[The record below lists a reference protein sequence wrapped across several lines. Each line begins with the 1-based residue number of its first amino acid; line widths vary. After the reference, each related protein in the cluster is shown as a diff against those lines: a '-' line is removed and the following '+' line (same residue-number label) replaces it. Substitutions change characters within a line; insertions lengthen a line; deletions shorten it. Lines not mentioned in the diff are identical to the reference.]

1 MRLRV
6 LLIGLLFFS
15 ALVAYGQ
22 EHRQIFGQNRVQ
34 YKSYDW
40 YYYGTDDY
48 DIHYYAQGEEYAKL
62 ALDYLDEEYDKLTDL
77 IGYAPFSKTKIFIY
91 NSPVDLKQSNI
102 GVDGATFTIAG
113 QTKFVKLQVEVAY
126 PGSII
131 DFKKELKFRLTRMLL
146 EDMMFGGSLAEMFQ
160 SAYLLHLPEWFI
172 GGASN
177 YMAYGWNVE
186 MDDYM
191 RDFFSKKKTKKLDR
205 LEDVRAQM
213 VGQSVWNY
221 IAMKYGKSNM
231 SNILNLTR
239 IIRNPEHS
247 IASSLGISFKQFK
260 YEWAEYY
267 INANAGLEAAYE
279 TPEKDNKLIG
289 KTGKVAKL
297 TKVRVSPDGKYLA
310 YANNYRGKYTVNV
323 RNLENGKERTALHG
337 GYHVINQE
345 VTLEL
350 PIIEWITET
359 QLGIIQNW
367 YGTNY
372 LVTYDVPTRTKQRKS
387 LVRFNQ
393 IQGIGFNDN
402 GKLAVISADIKG
414 QNDLYLISMRRNAV
428 KRLTKDKY
436 DDLNPKF
443 IPGTDAIVFSSN
455 RPSDT
460 LNIALDNINEAS
472 DVLNLFAYDLDT
484 TTTVVH
490 RMTNTLS
497 NDYYPVPVD
506 RENVFYLSDQKGI
519 YNLYKYNFSNGIYNQ
534 VSNFSASLQEYDI
547 NRQTHDLA
555 FLMLN
560 NGKSRIYLHENYN
573 LNQTTF
579 TPPTLRNQLKQ
590 VEFIRNRRA
599 KTATDDLPQE
609 EEEIELGEGLFDL
622 GEAHEAKEGEGLLTQ
637 TEEEDEDVFIDTDDY
652 QFEDDTE
659 DEETEGGGFSFLS
672 TYQKMQKEPSVTGPN
687 TYETTFSSNNVIT
700 TFKID
705 PIRGFG
711 ILMEYEMNDVLENH
725 KFYGGFLAITDLQ
738 SGDFFAEYRYLKN
751 TIDLMARFDRNVY
764 LEEHFDYFSGRGEEI
779 IQKYKKNTFTVGAS
793 LPLSVATRFDIQPFM
808 TFTHFYNLNPDAL
821 SGNYPATEPYALES
835 QNTFMGIRANWVYD
849 NTLANGLNLYEG
861 SRAKISFEHFQGV
874 NNNDRTFSNL
884 TVDLRRYQK
893 ISRELIIATR
903 VYYGR
908 SFGKHPKTYMLGGMD
923 NWVANDS
930 EDNGQESSP
939 LYFSNTKDNTD
950 ILFTEFVNLRGF
962 DYNKFSGTNVL
973 TFNAELRFPIVKYF
987 SRGSIKSNFLRNF
1000 QVIGFYDLGSAW
1012 TGKSP
1017 FSDDHEVNTKVVK
1030 KDNSPFEAVIRTSNN
1045 PWLASYGFGLRTV
1058 LLGYYARFDFAKP
1071 MADYQVGDMHFY
1083 LSLGY
1088 DF

>member
-6 LLIGLLFFS
+6 LLIGLILFASS
-15 ALVAYGQ
+15 ASYAQ
-22 EHRQIFGQNRVQ
+22 EHRKVFGQNRVQ

-48 DIHYYAQGEEYAKL
+48 DIHYYNLGEDYAKL

-77 IGYAPFSKTKIFIY
+77 LGYAPFSKTKIFIY

-126 PGSII
+126 PGSILE
-131 DFKKELKFRLTRMLL
+131 FKKELRFRLAQMLL
-146 EDMMFGGSLAEMFQ
+146 DDMMFGGSLAEMFQ
-160 SAYLLHLPEWFI
+160 SAYLLNLPEWFI

-177 YMAYGWNVE
+177 YAAYGWSVE

-191 RDFFSKKKTKKLDR
+191 RDFLVKKKTKKLSR

-221 IAMKYGKSNM
+221 IAVKYGKSNL

-267 INANAGLEAAYE
+267 RNANASLDAAYDS
-279 TPEKDNKLIG
+279 PEKDNKLIA
-289 KTGKVAKL
+289 KTGKIAKL
-297 TKVRVSPDGKYLA
+297 TKVRVSPDGKHLA
-310 YANNYRGKYTVNV
+310 YVNNYRGKYTVNV
-323 RNLENGKERTALHG
+323 RNLETGNEKTALRG

-345 VTLEL
+345 VTTEL
-350 PIIEWITET
+350 PIIEWISESK
-359 QLGIIQNW
+359 LGIIQNW

-372 LVTYDVPTRTKQRKS
+372 LVSYDLPTRAKQRKS
-387 LVRFNQ
+387 LLRFNQ
-393 IQGIGFNDN
+393 IKGIGFNDN

-428 KRLTKDKY
+428 KRLTRDKY

-460 LNIALDNINEAS
+460 LNLELNNINEAS
-472 DVLNLFAYDLDT
+472 DALNLFAYDLDT
-484 TTTVVH
+484 TTNVVF

-519 YNLYKYNFSNGIYNQ
+519 YNLYKYNFSNNIYNQ
-534 VSNFSASLQEYDI
+534 VSNFRTSIQEYDI
-547 NRQTHDLA
+547 NHESHDLT
-555 FLMLN
+555 FLMLDR
-560 NGKSRIYLHENYN
+560 GKSRIYLHENYN
-573 LNQTTF
+573 LDQTAF
-579 TPPTLRNQLKQ
+579 TPPTLRNQLEQ
-590 VEFIRNRRA
+590 VEFIKKRRA
-599 KTATDDLPQE
+599 ENAKNNLPQE
-609 EEEIELGEGLFDL
+609 EVELELGEGLFDI
-622 GEAHEAKEGEGLLTQ
+622 EESEDQDVIEE
-637 TEEEDEDVFIDTDDY
+637 EEEDIFIDTDDY
-652 QFEDDTE
+652 SFEDELEEEE
-659 DEETEGGGFSFLS
+659 DEEQAFSFLT
-672 TYQKMQKEPSVTGPN
+672 TYQKMQKEPEVTGPHE
-687 TYETTFSSNNVIT
+687 YETAFSSNNVIT
-700 TFKID
+700 TFRID
-705 PIRGFG
+705 PVRGFG

-725 KFYGGFLAITDLQ
+725 KFYGGFMAITDLK
-738 SGDFFAEYRYLKN
+738 SGDFFAEYRFLKY
-751 TIDLMARFDRNVY
+751 TIDLMARYDRNVY
-764 LEEHFDYFSGRGEEI
+764 LEERIDFTGATDEV
-779 IQKYKKNTFTVGAS
+779 IQKYKKNTFTLGAS
-793 LPLSVATRFDIQPFM
+793 LPLTVATRFDFQPFI
-808 TFTHFYNLNPDAL
+808 TFTHFYNLNPDILA
-821 SGNYPATEPYALES
+821 GNYSQQSNPAVES
-835 QNTFMGIRANWVYD
+835 HNTFGGFKANWVYD

-861 SRAKISFEHFQGV
+861 SRAKVSFEHFQGL
-874 NNNDRTFSNL
+874 NDNALSFSKF

-893 ISRELIIATR
+893 ISRELIIAAR
-903 VYYGR
+903 VYFGR
-908 SFGKHPKTYMLGGMD
+908 SFGRNPMTYMLGGMD
-923 NWVANDS
+923 NWVANQKENTDQV
-930 EDNGQESSP
+930 DSP
-939 LYFSNTKDNTD
+939 LNFNNSKDNTD

-962 DYNKFSGTNVL
+962 NYNEFSGSSVL
-973 TFNAELRFPIVKYF
+973 TANAELRFPVIKYF
-987 SRGSIKSNFLRNF
+987 SRGSIKSNFLRNL
-1000 QVIGFYDLGSAW
+1000 QLIGFYDVGSAW

-1017 FSDDHEVNTKVVK
+1017 FNDDHEVNTKLVK
-1030 KDNSPFEAVIRTSNN
+1030 REGSPFEAVIRTSDN
-1045 PWLASYGFGLRTV
+1045 PWLASYGFGVRTV
-1058 LLGYYARFDFAKP
+1058 MLGYYARFDFAKP
-1071 MADYQVGDMHFY
+1071 MADYQVGDMKFY

>member
-1 MRLRV
+1 MHLRV
-6 LLIGLLFFS
+6 QLISLLLFS
-15 ALVAYGQ
+15 ALTSFSQ
-22 EHRQIFGQNRVQ
+22 EHRKVFGQNRVQ

-40 YYYGTDDY
+40 YYYSTDDY
-48 DIHYYAQGEEYAKL
+48 DVHYYNLGEEYAKL
-62 ALDYLDEEYDKLTDL
+62 TLDYLDEEYDKLTDL
-77 IGYAPFSKTKIFIY
+77 LGYAPFSKTKIFLY

-113 QTKFVKLQVEVAY
+113 QTKFVKLQVEIAY

-131 DFKKELKFRLTRMLL
+131 EFKKELKFRLTKMLL
-146 EDMMFGGSLAEMFQ
+146 DDMMFGGSLAEMFQ

-172 GGASN
+172 GGAAN
-177 YMAYGWNVE
+177 YAAYGWSVE

-191 RDFFSKKKTKKLDR
+191 RDFLIKKKTKKLSR

-221 IAMKYGKSNM
+221 IAIKYGKSNL

-267 INANAGLEAAYE
+267 RNANASLDAAYDS
-279 TPEKDNKLIG
+279 PEKDNKLIG

-297 TKVRVSPDGKYLA
+297 TKVRVSPDGKHLA
-310 YANNYRGKYTVNV
+310 YVNNYRGKYTVNV
-323 RNLENGKERTALHG
+323 RNLETGNEKTALRG

-350 PIIEWITET
+350 PIIEWVSES
-359 QLGIIQNW
+359 QLGIVQNW

-372 LVTYDVPTRTKQRKS
+372 LVTYDLPTRSKQRKS
-387 LVRFNQ
+387 LLRFNQ

-402 GKLAVISADIKG
+402 GKLAVLSADIQG

-460 LNIALDNINEAS
+460 LNLALDNINDAPNA
-472 DVLNLFAYDLDT
+472 LNLFAYDLDT
-484 TTTVVH
+484 TTNVVF

-519 YNLYKYNFSNGIYNQ
+519 YNLYKYDFSNGIYNQ
-534 VSNFSASLQEYDI
+534 VSNFRTSLQEYDI
-547 NRQTHDLA
+547 NKQTHDLA

-560 NGKSRIYLHENYN
+560 KGKSRIYLQENYN
-573 LNQTTF
+573 LNQSTF
-579 TPPTLRNQLKQ
+579 TPPTLRNQLEQ
-590 VEFIRNRRA
+590 VEFIRKRRVENA
-599 KTATDDLPQE
+599 ASDLPQE
-609 EEEIELGEGLFDL
+609 EFELGEGLFDI
-622 GEAHEAKEGEGLLTQ
+622 EQEGEGQ
-637 TEEEDEDVFIDTDDY
+637 EIEQEEDRDDVFIDTDDY
-652 QFEDDTE
+652 KFEDDVEEE
-659 DEETEGGGFSFLS
+659 DSEEEAFSFLT
-672 TYQKMQKEPSVTGPN
+672 TYQKMQREPSVTGPHE
-687 TYETTFSSNNVIT
+687 YETAFSSNNVIT

-725 KFYGGFLAITDLQ
+725 KFYGGFLAITDLK
-738 SGDFFAEYRYLKN
+738 SGDFFAEYRFLKY

-764 LEEHFDYFSGRGEEI
+764 LEERFDFTGATDEI
-779 IQKYKKNTFTVGAS
+779 IQKYKKNTFTLGAS
-793 LPLSVATRFDIQPFM
+793 LPLTVATRFDIQPFM
-808 TFTHFYNLNPDAL
+808 TFTHFYNLNPDILA
-821 SGNYPATEPYALES
+821 GNYSLQSDPAVES
-835 QNTFMGIRANWVYD
+835 KNTFGGIKAHWVYD

-861 SRAKISFEHFQGV
+861 SRAKISFEHYQGL
-874 NNNDRTFSNL
+874 NNSALSFSNFS
-884 TVDLRRYQK
+884 VDLRRYQK
-893 ISRELIIATR
+893 ISRELIIAVR
-903 VYYGR
+903 GYFGR

-923 NWVANDS
+923 NWVANQS
-930 EDNGQESSP
+930 ENTDQVDSP
-939 LYFSNTKDNTD
+939 LHFSNTKDNTD

-962 DYNKFSGTNVL
+962 DYNEFSGSNVL
-973 TFNAELRFPIVKYF
+973 TFNAELRFPIIKYF
-987 SRGSIKSNFLRNF
+987 SRGSIKSNFLRNL
-1000 QVIGFYDLGSAW
+1000 QLISFYDVGSAW

-1017 FSDDHEVNTKVVK
+1017 FNDDHEVNSRLVRR
-1030 KDNSPFEAVIRTSNN
+1030 DGSPFEAVIRSSNN
-1045 PWLASYGFGLRTV
+1045 PWLASYGFGVRTV
-1058 LLGYYARFDFAKP
+1058 MLGYYARFDFAKP
-1071 MADYQVGDMHFY
+1071 MADYEIGDLKFY

>member
-1 MRLRV
+1 MHLRA
-6 LLIGLLFFS
+6 LLIGLLLFS
-15 ALVAYGQ
+15 TLVVQAQ
-22 EHRQIFGQNRVQ
+22 EHRKIFGQNRVQ

-40 YYYGTDDY
+40 YYYSTDDY
-48 DIHYYAQGEEYAKL
+48 DIHYYALGEEYAKL
-62 ALDYLDEEYDKLTDL
+62 ALDYLDEEYDKLTDML
-77 IGYAPFSKTKIFIY
+77 GYAPFSKTKIFLY

-126 PGSII
+126 PGSIVE
-131 DFKKELKFRLTRMLL
+131 FKKELKYRLTKMLL
-146 EDMMFGGSLAEMFQ
+146 DDMMFGGSLAEMFQ

-172 GGASN
+172 GGAAN
-177 YMAYGWNVE
+177 YAAYGWSVE

-191 RDFFSKKKTKKLDR
+191 RDFLTKRKTKKLNR
-205 LEDVRAQM
+205 LENVRAQM

-221 IAMKYGKSNM
+221 IAVKYGPSNI

-267 INANAGLEAAYE
+267 RNANATLDAAYDS
-279 TPEKDNKLIG
+279 PEKDNKLIN

-310 YANNYRGKYTVNV
+310 YVNNYRGKYTVNV
-323 RNLENGKERTALHG
+323 RNLENGRERTALRG

-350 PIIEWITET
+350 PIIEWITESK
-359 QLGIIQNW
+359 LGIIQNW

-372 LVTYDVPTRTKQRKS
+372 LVSYDVPTRTKQRKS
-387 LVRFNQ
+387 LLRFNQ

-402 GKLAVISADIKG
+402 GKLAVLSADIQG

-428 KRLTKDKY
+428 KRLTRDKY

-460 LNIALDNINEAS
+460 LNLELDNINDAPEN
-472 DVLNLFAYDLDT
+472 LNLFAYDLDT
-484 TTTVVH
+484 TTNVVF
-490 RMTNTLS
+490 RLTNTLS

-506 RENVFYLSDQKGI
+506 SENIFYLSDQKGI

-534 VSNFSASLQEYDI
+534 VSNFRASLQEYDI
-547 NRQTHDLA
+547 NRQNHDLA

-560 NGKSRIYLHENYN
+560 KGKSRIYLHENYN

-579 TPPTLRNQLKQ
+579 TPPTLRNQIEQ
-590 VEFIRNRRA
+590 VEFIKKRRA
-599 KTATDDLPQE
+599 EQDRDDLPSE
-609 EEEIELGEGLFDL
+609 DLELGEGLFDISS
-622 GEAHEAKEGEGLLTQ
+622 ESEGVESKK
-637 TEEEDEDVFIDTDDY
+637 EEDYEDVFIDTDDY
-652 QFEDDTE
+652 QFEDE
-659 DEETEGGGFSFLS
+659 PEEEEEEGQAFSFLT
-672 TYQKMQKEPSVTGPN
+672 TYQKMQREPSVTGPHP
-687 TYETTFSSNNVIT
+687 YETAFSSNNVIT

-711 ILMEYEMNDVLENH
+711 ILMEYEMNDILENH
-725 KFYGGFLAITDLQ
+725 KFYGGFLAITDLK
-738 SGDFFAEYRYLKN
+738 SGDFFAEYRFLKY
-751 TIDLMARFDRNVY
+751 TIDLMARYDRNVY
-764 LEEHFDYFSGRGEEI
+764 LEERFDFSGAGDEI
-779 IQKYKKNTFTVGAS
+779 IQKYKKNTFTLGAS
-793 LPLSVATRFDIQPFM
+793 LPLSVATRFDLQPFV
-808 TFTHFYNLNPDAL
+808 TFTRFNNLSPDAL
-821 SGNYPATEPYALES
+821 QRNFPPQEPFVLES
-835 QNTFMGIRANWVYD
+835 KNTFAGIKAHWVYD

-861 SRAKISFEHFQGV
+861 SRAKISFEHYQAISD
-874 NNNDRTFSNL
+874 NDLTFSNISI
-884 TVDLRRYQK
+884 DLRRYQK
-893 ISRELIIATR
+893 ISRELIFAGRI
-903 VYYGR
+903 YFGR
-908 SFGKHPKTYMLGGMD
+908 SFGNNPKTYMLGGMD

-930 EDNGQESSP
+930 ENTDQADSP
-939 LYFSNTKDNTD
+939 LHFSNTKDNTD
-950 ILFTEFVNLRGF
+950 ILFAEFVNLRGF
-962 DYNKFSGTNVL
+962 DYNTFSGSNVL
-973 TFNAELRFPIVKYF
+973 AMNAELRFPIFKYF

-1000 QVIGFYDLGSAW
+1000 QAIGFYDLGSSW

-1017 FSDDHEVNTKVVK
+1017 LSDDHEVNSKVVK
-1030 KDNSPFEAVIRTSNN
+1030 RDGSPFEAVIRTSDN
-1045 PWLASYGFGLRTV
+1045 PWLASYGFGIRTV

-1071 MADYQVGDMHFY
+1071 IADYEIGDMQFY

>member
-1 MRLRV
+1 MHLRV
-6 LLIGLLFFS
+6 QLISLLLFS
-15 ALVAYGQ
+15 ALTSFGQ
-22 EHRQIFGQNRVQ
+22 EHRKVFGQNRVQ

-40 YYYGTDDY
+40 YYYSTDDY
-48 DIHYYAQGEEYAKL
+48 DVHYYNLGEEYAKL
-62 ALDYLDEEYDKLTDL
+62 TLDYLDEEYDKLTDL
-77 IGYAPFSKTKIFIY
+77 LGYAPFSKTKIFLY

-113 QTKFVKLQVEVAY
+113 QTKFVKLQVEIAY

-131 DFKKELKFRLTRMLL
+131 EFKKELKFRLTKMLL
-146 EDMMFGGSLAEMFQ
+146 DDMMFGGSLAEMFQ

-172 GGASN
+172 GGAAN
-177 YMAYGWNVE
+177 YAAYGWSVE

-191 RDFFSKKKTKKLDR
+191 RDFLIKKKTKKLSR

-221 IAMKYGKSNM
+221 IAIKYGKSNL

-267 INANAGLEAAYE
+267 RNANASLDAAYDS
-279 TPEKDNKLIG
+279 PEKDNKLIG

-297 TKVRVSPDGKYLA
+297 TKVRVSPDGKHLA
-310 YANNYRGKYTVNV
+310 YVNNYRGKYTVNV
-323 RNLENGKERTALHG
+323 RNLETGNEKTALRG

-350 PIIEWITET
+350 PIIEWVSES
-359 QLGIIQNW
+359 QLGIVQNW

-372 LVTYDVPTRTKQRKS
+372 LVTYDLPTRSKQRKS
-387 LVRFNQ
+387 LLRFNQ

-402 GKLAVISADIKG
+402 GKLAVLSADIQG

-460 LNIALDNINEAS
+460 LNLALDNINDAPNA
-472 DVLNLFAYDLDT
+472 LNLFAYDLDT
-484 TTTVVH
+484 TTNVVF

-519 YNLYKYNFSNGIYNQ
+519 YNLYKYDFSNGIYNQ
-534 VSNFSASLQEYDI
+534 VSNFRTSLQEYDI
-547 NRQTHDLA
+547 NKQTHDLA

-560 NGKSRIYLHENYN
+560 KGKSRIYLQENYN
-573 LNQTTF
+573 LNQSTF
-579 TPPTLRNQLKQ
+579 TPPTLRNQLEQ
-590 VEFIRNRRA
+590 VEFIRKRRVENA
-599 KTATDDLPQE
+599 ASDLPQE
-609 EEEIELGEGLFDL
+609 EFELGEGLFDI
-622 GEAHEAKEGEGLLTQ
+622 EQEGEGQ
-637 TEEEDEDVFIDTDDY
+637 EIEQEEDRDDVFIDTDDY
-652 QFEDDTE
+652 KFEDDVEEE
-659 DEETEGGGFSFLS
+659 DSEEEAFSFLT
-672 TYQKMQKEPSVTGPN
+672 TYQKMQREPSVTGPHE
-687 TYETTFSSNNVIT
+687 YETAFSSNNVIT

-725 KFYGGFLAITDLQ
+725 KFYGGFLAITDLK
-738 SGDFFAEYRYLKN
+738 SGDFFAEYRFLKY

-764 LEEHFDYFSGRGEEI
+764 LEERFDFTGATDEI
-779 IQKYKKNTFTVGAS
+779 IQKYKKNTFTLGAS
-793 LPLSVATRFDIQPFM
+793 LPLTVATRFDIQPFM
-808 TFTHFYNLNPDAL
+808 TFTHFYNLNPDILA
-821 SGNYPATEPYALES
+821 GNYSLQSDPAVES
-835 QNTFMGIRANWVYD
+835 KNTFGGIKAHWVYD

-861 SRAKISFEHFQGV
+861 SRAKISFEHYQGL
-874 NNNDRTFSNL
+874 NNSALSFSNFS
-884 TVDLRRYQK
+884 VDLRRYQK
-893 ISRELIIATR
+893 ISRELIIAVR
-903 VYYGR
+903 GYFGR

-923 NWVANDS
+923 NWVANQS
-930 EDNGQESSP
+930 ENTDQVDSP
-939 LYFSNTKDNTD
+939 LHFSNTKDNTD

-962 DYNKFSGTNVL
+962 DYNEFSGSNVL
-973 TFNAELRFPIVKYF
+973 TFNAELRFPIIKYF
-987 SRGSIKSNFLRNF
+987 SRGSIKSNFLRNL
-1000 QVIGFYDLGSAW
+1000 QLISFYDVGSAW

-1017 FSDDHEVNTKVVK
+1017 FNDDHEVN
-1030 KDNSPFEAVIRTSNN
+1030 S
-1045 PWLASYGFGLRTV
+1045 
-1058 LLGYYARFDFAKP
+1058 
-1071 MADYQVGDMHFY
+1071 
-1083 LSLGY
+1083 
-1088 DF
+1088 

>member
-1 MRLRV
+1 MHLRV
-6 LLIGLLFFS
+6 LFFSMFLFS
-15 ALVAYGQ
+15 ALSAIGQ
-22 EHRQIFGQNRVQ
+22 EHRKVFGQNRVQ

-40 YYYGTDDY
+40 YYYSTDDY
-48 DIHYYAQGEEYAKL
+48 DIHYYSLGEEYAQL
-62 ALDYLDEEYDKLTDL
+62 ALDFLDEEYDKLTDL
-77 IGYAPFSKTKIFIY
+77 LGYAPFSKTKIFLY
-91 NSPVDLKQSNI
+91 NSAVDLKQSNI

-126 PGSII
+126 PGNIVA
-131 DFKKELKFRLTRMLL
+131 FKKELKFRLTKMLL
-146 EDMMFGGSLAEMFQ
+146 DDMMFGGSLAEMFQ

-172 GGASN
+172 GGAAN
-177 YMAYGWNVE
+177 YAAYGWSVE

-191 RDFFSKKKTKKLDR
+191 RDFLTKKKTKKLSR

-221 IAMKYGKSNM
+221 IAVKYGKSNL

-267 INANAGLEAAYE
+267 RNANASLDAAYDS
-279 TPEKDNKLIG
+279 PEKDNKLIG

-297 TKVRVSPDGKYLA
+297 TKVRVSPDGKHLA
-310 YANNYRGKYTVNV
+310 YVNNYRGKYTVNV
-323 RNLENGKERTALHG
+323 RNLETGNEKTALRG

-350 PIIEWITET
+350 PIIEWISET
-359 QLGIIQNW
+359 RLGIVQNW

-372 LVTYDVPTRTKQRKS
+372 LVSYDLPTRSKQRKS
-387 LVRFNQ
+387 LLRFNQ

-460 LNIALDNINEAS
+460 LNLALENINEAP
-472 DVLNLFAYDLDT
+472 DALNLFAYDLDT
-484 TTTVVH
+484 TTNVVF

-519 YNLYKYNFSNGIYNQ
+519 YNLYKYDFSNNIYNQ
-534 VSNFSASLQEYDI
+534 VSNFRTSIQEYDI
-547 NRQTHDLA
+547 NKQTHDLA

-560 NGKSRIYLHENYN
+560 RGKSRIYLKENYN

-579 TPPTLRNQLKQ
+579 TPPTLRNQLEQ
-590 VEFIRNRRA
+590 VEFIRKRRVENA
-599 KTATDDLPQE
+599 ANDLPQE
-609 EEEIELGEGLFDL
+609 EFELGEGLFDI
-622 GEAHEAKEGEGLLTQ
+622 EQEREGQLI
-637 TEEEDEDVFIDTDDY
+637 EEEDEFEDVFIDTDDY
-652 QFEDDTE
+652 KFEDDPEEE
-659 DEETEGGGFSFLS
+659 DSEEGAFSFLT
-672 TYQKMQKEPSVTGPN
+672 TYQKMQREPSVTGPHQYS
-687 TYETTFSSNNVIT
+687 TAFSSNNVIT

-725 KFYGGFLAITDLQ
+725 KFYGGFLAITDLK
-738 SGDFFAEYRYLKN
+738 SGDFFAEYRFLKY

-764 LEEHFDYFSGRGEEI
+764 LEERFDFTGATDEI

-793 LPLSVATRFDIQPFM
+793 LPLTVATRFDIQPFM
-808 TFTHFYNLNPDAL
+808 TFTRFNNLNPDILA
-821 SGNYPATEPYALES
+821 GNYSLQSDPAVES
-835 QNTFMGIRANWVYD
+835 KNTFAGIRANWVYD

-861 SRAKISFEHFQGV
+861 SRAKITFEHFQGL
-874 NNNDRTFSNL
+874 NNNGLSFSNFS
-884 TVDLRRYQK
+884 VDLRRYQK
-893 ISRELIIATR
+893 ISRELIIAVR
-903 VYYGR
+903 GYFGR
-908 SFGKHPKTYMLGGMD
+908 SFGQNPKTYMLGGMD
-923 NWVANDS
+923 NWVANQS
-930 EDNGQESSP
+930 ENTDQVNSP
-939 LYFSNTKDNTD
+939 LHFSNTKDNTD

-962 DYNKFSGTNVL
+962 DYNEFSGSNVL
-973 TFNAELRFPIVKYF
+973 TLNAELRFPIIKYF
-987 SRGSIKSNFLRNF
+987 SRGSIKSNFLRNL
-1000 QVIGFYDLGSAW
+1000 QLISFYDLGSAW

-1017 FSDDHEVNTKVVK
+1017 FNDDHEVNSRLVRR
-1030 KDNSPFEAVIRTSNN
+1030 DGSPFEAVIRSSNN
-1045 PWLASYGFGLRTV
+1045 PWLASYGFGVRTV
-1058 LLGYYARFDFAKP
+1058 MLGYYARFDFAKP
-1071 MADYQVGDMHFY
+1071 MADYEIGDLKFY

>member
-1 MRLRV
+1 MHLRV
-6 LLIGLLFFS
+6 QLISLLLFS
-15 ALVAYGQ
+15 ALTSFGQ
-22 EHRQIFGQNRVQ
+22 EHRKVFGQNRVQ

-40 YYYGTDDY
+40 YYYSTDDY
-48 DIHYYAQGEEYAKL
+48 DVHYYNLGEEYAKL
-62 ALDYLDEEYDKLTDL
+62 TLDYLDEEYDKLTDL
-77 IGYAPFSKTKIFIY
+77 LGYAPFSKTKIFLY

-113 QTKFVKLQVEVAY
+113 QTKFVKLQVEIAY

-131 DFKKELKFRLTRMLL
+131 EFKKELKFRLTKMLL
-146 EDMMFGGSLAEMFQ
+146 DDMMFGGSLAEMFQ

-172 GGASN
+172 GGAAN
-177 YMAYGWNVE
+177 YAAYGWSVE

-191 RDFFSKKKTKKLDR
+191 RDFLIKKKTKKLSR

-221 IAMKYGKSNM
+221 IAIKYGKSNL

-267 INANAGLEAAYE
+267 RNANASLDAAYDS
-279 TPEKDNKLIG
+279 PEKDNKLIG

-297 TKVRVSPDGKYLA
+297 TKVRVSPDGKHLA
-310 YANNYRGKYTVNV
+310 YVNNYRGKYTVNV
-323 RNLENGKERTALHG
+323 RNLETGNEKTALRG

-350 PIIEWITET
+350 PIIEWVSES
-359 QLGIIQNW
+359 QLGIVQNW

-372 LVTYDVPTRTKQRKS
+372 LVTYDLPTRSKQRKS
-387 LVRFNQ
+387 LLRFNQ

-402 GKLAVISADIKG
+402 GKLAVLSADIQG

-460 LNIALDNINEAS
+460 LNLALDNINDAPNA
-472 DVLNLFAYDLDT
+472 LNLFAYDLDT
-484 TTTVVH
+484 TTNVVF

-519 YNLYKYNFSNGIYNQ
+519 YNLYKYDFSNGIYNQ
-534 VSNFSASLQEYDI
+534 VSNFRTSLQEYDI
-547 NRQTHDLA
+547 NKQTHDLA

-560 NGKSRIYLHENYN
+560 KGKSRIYLQENYN
-573 LNQTTF
+573 LNQSTF
-579 TPPTLRNQLKQ
+579 TPPTLRNQLEQ
-590 VEFIRNRRA
+590 VEFIRKRRVENA
-599 KTATDDLPQE
+599 ASDLPQE
-609 EEEIELGEGLFDL
+609 EFELGEGLFDI
-622 GEAHEAKEGEGLLTQ
+622 EQEGEGQ
-637 TEEEDEDVFIDTDDY
+637 EIEQEEDRDDVFIDTDDY
-652 QFEDDTE
+652 KFEDDVEEE
-659 DEETEGGGFSFLS
+659 DSEEEAFSFLT
-672 TYQKMQKEPSVTGPN
+672 TYQKMQREPSVTGPHE
-687 TYETTFSSNNVIT
+687 YETAFSSNNVIT

-725 KFYGGFLAITDLQ
+725 KFYGGFLAITDLK
-738 SGDFFAEYRYLKN
+738 SGDFFAEYRFLKY

-764 LEEHFDYFSGRGEEI
+764 LEERFDFTGATDEI
-779 IQKYKKNTFTVGAS
+779 IQKYKKNTFTLGAS
-793 LPLSVATRFDIQPFM
+793 LPLTVATRFDIQPFM
-808 TFTHFYNLNPDAL
+808 TFTHFYNLNPDILA
-821 SGNYPATEPYALES
+821 GNYSLQSDPAVES
-835 QNTFMGIRANWVYD
+835 KNTFGGIKAHWVYD

-861 SRAKISFEHFQGV
+861 SRAKISFEHYQGL
-874 NNNDRTFSNL
+874 NNSALSFSNFS
-884 TVDLRRYQK
+884 VDLRRYQK
-893 ISRELIIATR
+893 ISRELIIAVR
-903 VYYGR
+903 GYFGR

-923 NWVANDS
+923 NWVANQS
-930 EDNGQESSP
+930 ENTDQVDSP
-939 LYFSNTKDNTD
+939 LHFSNTKDNTD

-962 DYNKFSGTNVL
+962 DYNEFSGSNVL
-973 TFNAELRFPIVKYF
+973 TFNAELRFPIIKYF
-987 SRGSIKSNFLRNF
+987 SRGSIKSNFLRNL
-1000 QVIGFYDLGSAW
+1000 QLISFYDVGSAW

-1017 FSDDHEVNTKVVK
+1017 FNDDHEVNSRLVRR
-1030 KDNSPFEAVIRTSNN
+1030 DGSPFEAVIRSSNN
-1045 PWLASYGFGLRTV
+1045 PWLASYGFGVRTV
-1058 LLGYYARFDFAKP
+1058 MLGYYARFDFAKP
-1071 MADYQVGDMHFY
+1071 MADYEIGDLKFY

>member
-1 MRLRV
+1 MHLRA
-6 LLIGLLFFS
+6 LLIGLLLLS
-15 ALVAYGQ
+15 TLAVQAQ
-22 EHRQIFGQNRVQ
+22 EHRKVFGQNRVQ

-40 YYYGTDDY
+40 YYYSTDDY
-48 DIHYYAQGEEYAKL
+48 DIHYYALGEEYAKL
-62 ALDYLDEEYDKLTDL
+62 ALDYLDEEYDKLTDML
-77 IGYAPFSKTKIFIY
+77 GYAPFSKTKIFLY

-113 QTKFVKLQVEVAY
+113 QTKFVKLQVEIAY
-126 PGSII
+126 PGSIVE
-131 DFKKELKFRLTRMLL
+131 FKKELKYRLTKMLL
-146 EDMMFGGSLAEMFQ
+146 DDMMFGGSLAEMFQ

-172 GGASN
+172 GGAAN
-177 YMAYGWNVE
+177 YAAYGWSVE

-191 RDFFSKKKTKKLDR
+191 RDFLTKRKTKKLNR
-205 LEDVRAQM
+205 LEDIRAQM

-221 IAMKYGKSNM
+221 IAVKYGPSNI

-267 INANAGLEAAYE
+267 RNANASLDAAYDS
-279 TPEKDNKLIG
+279 PEKDNKLIN

-310 YANNYRGKYTVNV
+310 YVNNYRGKYTVNV
-323 RNLENGKERTALHG
+323 RNLDNGRERTALRG

-350 PIIEWITET
+350 PIIEWITESK
-359 QLGIIQNW
+359 LGIIQNW

-372 LVTYDVPTRTKQRKS
+372 LVSYDVPTRTKQRKS
-387 LVRFNQ
+387 LLRFNQ

-402 GKLAVISADIKG
+402 GKLAVLSADIQG

-428 KRLTKDKY
+428 KRLTRDKY

-460 LNIALDNINEAS
+460 LNLELDNINDAPNN
-472 DVLNLFAYDLDT
+472 LNLFAYDLDT
-484 TTTVVH
+484 TTNVVY

-534 VSNFSASLQEYDI
+534 VSNFRASLQEYDI
-547 NRQTHDLA
+547 NRQNHDLA

-560 NGKSRIYLHENYN
+560 NGKSRIYLHQNYN
-573 LNQTTF
+573 LDQTTF
-579 TPPTLRNQLKQ
+579 TPPTLRNQIEQ
-590 VEFIRNRRA
+590 VEFIKKRRA
-599 KTATDDLPQE
+599 EQKSKDDLPSE
-609 EEEIELGEGLFDL
+609 ELELGEGLFDISS
-622 GEAHEAKEGEGLLTQ
+622 ESEGVE
-637 TEEEDEDVFIDTDDY
+637 TEEEEEDYEDVFIDTDDY
-652 QFEDDTE
+652 QFEDEPEE
-659 DEETEGGGFSFLS
+659 DEGDGQAFSFLT
-672 TYQKMQKEPSVTGPN
+672 TYQKMQKEPSVTGPHA
-687 TYETTFSSNNVIT
+687 YETAFSSNNVIT

-711 ILMEYEMNDVLENH
+711 ILMEYEMNDILENH
-725 KFYGGFLAITDLQ
+725 KFYGGFLAITDLK
-738 SGDFFAEYRYLKN
+738 SGDFFAEYRFLKY
-751 TIDLMARFDRNVY
+751 TIDLMARYDRNVY
-764 LEEHFDYFSGRGEEI
+764 LEERFDFSGAGDEI

-793 LPLSVATRFDIQPFM
+793 LPLSVATRFDLQPFV
-808 TFTHFYNLNPDAL
+808 TFTRFNNLSPDAL
-821 SGNYPATEPYALES
+821 QRNFPPQEPYVLES
-835 QNTFMGIRANWVYD
+835 QNTFAGIKAHWVYD

-861 SRAKISFEHFQGV
+861 SRAKISFEHYQAV
-874 NNNDRTFSNL
+874 SDNDLTFSNFS
-884 TVDLRRYQK
+884 VDLRRYQK
-893 ISRELIIATR
+893 ISRELIFAGRI
-903 VYYGR
+903 YFGR
-908 SFGKHPKTYMLGGMD
+908 SFGNNPKTYMLGGMD

-930 EDNGQESSP
+930 ENTDQVDSP
-939 LYFSNTKDNTD
+939 LHFSNTKDNTD
-950 ILFTEFVNLRGF
+950 ILFAEFVNLRGF
-962 DYNKFSGTNVL
+962 DYNTFSGSNVL
-973 TFNAELRFPIVKYF
+973 AMNAELRFPIFKYF

-1000 QVIGFYDLGSAW
+1000 QAIGFYDLGSSW
-1012 TGKSP
+1012 SGKSP
-1017 FSDDHEVNTKVVK
+1017 FSDDHEVNSKVVK
-1030 KDNSPFEAVIRTSNN
+1030 REGSPFEAVIRTSDN
-1045 PWLASYGFGLRTV
+1045 PWLASYGFGIRTV

-1071 MADYQVGDMHFY
+1071 IADYEVGDMQFY